1 MRCWDISFHLTN
13 QQNTAIC
20 TAHKRLKYCHEICFE
35 SGRYTKW
42 GSLQHSPRPVSWIW
56 VLRQGRGE
64 KGKKRERKERTEK
77 RQTPPEQKIVAMA
90 LISTCFIYKSLELPT
105 AS

>member
-1 MRCWDISFHLTN
+1 
-13 QQNTAIC
+13 
-20 TAHKRLKYCHEICFE
+20 
-35 SGRYTKW
+35 
-42 GSLQHSPRPVSWIW
+42 